1 MLMKLTT
8 AFLSL
13 AMSENLRHLSLSTS
27 SKGGLFS
34 RNAYAAN
41 FKPNLM
47 WKNLKVL
54 ISSDPVIYPENLSIK
69 LEKIEV
75 LDLLFPVKHN
85 FIFDQLHEMK
95 KLRVLNLMEFV
106 HPDNAAEIASRIIP
120 GSFTQLETIRWGM
133 PVSVLYYFWWFNQK
147 SNIIFHEMTYLKCQ
161 IFLLFGKS
169 IKYWLLRLILDIQD
183 REKQDQWIGDWNHQS
198 FSKS

>member
-8 AFLSL
+8 ALLSL

-41 FKPNLM
+41 FNPNLM

-120 GSFTQLETIRWGM
+120 GSFTQLETIRLRM
-133 PVSVLYYFWWFNQK
+133 PVSVLYYF
-147 SNIIFHEMTYLKCQ
+147 
-161 IFLLFGKS
+161 
-169 IKYWLLRLILDIQD
+169 
-183 REKQDQWIGDWNHQS
+183 
-198 FSKS
+198 